1 MGTVNLKDISDDSI
15 RKSFTYVGQ
24 NEKLFNDTLKGN
36 ILMGRNVN
44 ENKYKSI
51 IKITKIDE
59 IINSKSLKENFLIE
73 EDGFNLSGGERQRI
87 ILARALL
94 KESNYLLID
103 EALSEVDY
111 NLEKNIVLNLFKYYK
126 NKTIIYVS
134 HKKEIEKL
142 FNKKIILEKE

>member
-1 MGTVNLKDISDDSI
+1 M
-15 RKSFTYVGQ
+15 
-24 NEKLFNDTLKGN
+24 
-36 ILMGRNVN
+36 
-44 ENKYKSI
+44 
-51 IKITKIDE
+51 
-59 IINSKSLKENFLIE
+59 
-73 EDGFNLSGGERQRI
+73 SGGERQRI